1 MDSEIPGDKTRL
13 WLQPHE
19 RHTLSWGRCLVANTY
34 HSVYCITTHWLP
46 TQRHFPTPAAH
57 NPYTLMV
64 IHCLF
69 WGKCH
74 IKPDPT
80 ISPRM
85 SLNWTRERGKKPSP
99 SPDPPWQ
106 TIPAPCTHPI
116 WVGCIVAKQSQNN
129 RDSITLHFKLLL
141 IVYMTCIWIWN
152 AFFINICNCW

>member
-1 MDSEIPGDKTRL
+1 MRPTSGS
-13 WLQPHE
+13 
-19 RHTLSWGRCLVANTY
+19 RHRRGTLSASWGRCLVANTY
-34 HSVYCITTHWLP
+34 HSVYCITTQQTAHYRFP
-46 TQRHFPTPAAH
+46 TQAAH

-106 TIPAPCTHPI
+106 TIPSTLAPCTHP
-116 WVGCIVAKQSQNN
+116 CALLQN
-129 RDSITLHFKLLL
+129 RVRTSITLHFELLA
-141 IVYMTCIWIWN
+141 IVYMTCIWN
-152 AFFINICNCW
+152 EFFINIRNCW